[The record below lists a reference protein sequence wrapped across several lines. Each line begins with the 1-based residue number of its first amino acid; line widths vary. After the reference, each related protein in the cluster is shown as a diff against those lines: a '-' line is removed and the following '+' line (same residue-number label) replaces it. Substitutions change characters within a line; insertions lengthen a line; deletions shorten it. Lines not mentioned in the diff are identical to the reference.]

1 MPINDDGVVEY
12 VEING
17 EKVPKIV
24 VPAEI
29 TITNTVTG
37 KEYGSAKEAEDDV
50 ADPATDTKAEHIR
63 QDVVIS
69 AAIHKI
75 LEGKAGDVQCQ

>member
-1 MPINDDGVVEY
+1 MPINDDAVIEY

-29 TITNTVTG
+29 TITNTQTG
-37 KEYGSAKEAEDDV
+37 KEYGSAKEADDDV
-50 ADPATDTKAEHIR
+50 DDPATSTKREHIR
-63 QDVVIS
+63 QDVLIKV
-69 AAIHKI
+69 AIHKL
-75 LEGKAGDVQCQ
+75 LEGVVGKV

>member
-1 MPINDDGVVEY
+1 MPIKDDGVVEY

-29 TITNTVTG
+29 TITNTLTG
-37 KEYGSAKEAEDDV
+37 KEYGSAKEADDDV
-50 ADPATDTKAEHIR
+50 ANPATATKSEHIR
-63 QDVVIS
+63 QDVLIK
-69 AAIHKI
+69 AAIHEI
-75 LEGKAGDVQCQ
+75 LQGNAGKV

>member
-1 MPINDDGVVEY
+1 MPIKDDSVIEY

-17 EKVPKIV
+17 EQVPKVV

-29 TITNTVTG
+29 TITNTLTG
-37 KEYGSAKEAEDDV
+37 KEYGSAEEADADV

-63 QDVVIS
+63 QDVKVS
-69 AAIHKI
+69 VAIHKI
-75 LEGKAGDVQCQ
+75 LEGVVGKV

>member
-1 MPINDDGVVEY
+1 MPIKDDGVVEY

-29 TITNTVTG
+29 TITNTLTG
-37 KEYGSAKEAEDDV
+37 KEYGSAKEADDDV
-50 ADPATDTKAEHIR
+50 ADPATATQSHHIR
-63 QDVVIS
+63 QDVLVKV
-69 AAIHKI
+69 AIHKI
-75 LEGKAGDVQCQ
+75 LEGVIGKV

>member
-24 VPAEI
+24 VPAEV

-37 KEYGSAKEAEDDV
+37 KEYGSAKEADDDV

-75 LEGKAGDVQCQ
+75 LEGKAGDV

>member
-1 MPINDDGVVEY
+1 MPIKDDGVVEY

-29 TITNTVTG
+29 TITNTET
-37 KEYGSAKEAEDDV
+37 GSAKEADDDV
-50 ADPATDTKAEHIR
+50 ADPATATKSEHIR
-63 QDVVIS
+63 QDVVIK
-69 AAIHKI
+69 AAIHEI
-75 LEGKAGDVQCQ
+75 LKGVPGKV

>member
-24 VPAEI
+24 VPA
-29 TITNTVTG
+29 
-37 KEYGSAKEAEDDV
+37 A
-50 ADPATDTKAEHIR
+50 DTKAEHIR

-75 LEGKAGDVQCQ
+75 LEGKAGDV

>member
-1 MPINDDGVVEY
+1 MPIKDDGVVEY

-29 TITNTVTG
+29 TITNTVIG
-37 KEYGSAKEAEDDV
+37 KEYGSAKEADDDV
-50 ADPATDTKAEHIR
+50 ADPATPTKAEHIR
-63 QDVVIS
+63 QDVLVK
-69 AAIHKI
+69 AAIHEI
-75 LEGKAGDVQCQ
+75 LETVAGDV

>member
-1 MPINDDGVVEY
+1 MPIKDDGVVEY

-37 KEYGSAKEAEDDV
+37 QEYGSAKEADDDV
-50 ADPATDTKAEHIR
+50 KNPATATKAEHIR
-63 QDVVIS
+63 QDVVIQ
-69 AAIHKI
+69 AAIHEI
-75 LEGKAGDVQCQ
+75 LEGKVGEV

>member
-29 TITNTVTG
+29 TITNIVTG
-37 KEYGSAKEAEDDV
+37 KEYGSAKEADDDV

-75 LEGKAGDVQCQ
+75 LEGKAGDV

>member
-1 MPINDDGVVEY
+1 MPIKDDGVVEY

-29 TITNTVTG
+29 TITNTLTG
-37 KEYGSAKEAEDDV
+37 KEYGSAKEADDDV
-50 ADPATDTKAEHIR
+50 ADPATATMAEHIR
-63 QDVVIS
+63 QDVVIK
-69 AAIHKI
+69 AAIHEI
-75 LEGKAGDVQCQ
+75 LKGDAGKV

>member
-24 VPAEI
+24 VTAEI

-37 KEYGSAKEAEDDV
+37 QEYGSAKEADDDV
-50 ADPATDTKAEHIR
+50 ANPATDTKAEHIR

-75 LEGKAGDVQCQ
+75 LEGKAGEV

>member
-50 ADPATDTKAEHIR
+50 ADPATDAKAEHIR

-75 LEGKAGDVQCQ
+75 LEGKAGDV

>member
-1 MPINDDGVVEY
+1 MPIKDDGVVEY

-29 TITNTVTG
+29 TITNTLTG
-37 KEYGSAKEAEDDV
+37 KEYGSAKEADDDV
-50 ADPATDTKAEHIR
+50 ADPATATNSEHIR
-63 QDVVIS
+63 QDVVIK
-69 AAIHKI
+69 AAIHEI
-75 LEGKAGDVQCQ
+75 LKGGAGKV

>member
-37 KEYGSAKEAEDDV
+37 KEYGSAKEADDYV

-75 LEGKAGDVQCQ
+75 LEGKAGDV

>member
-29 TITNTVTG
+29 AITNIVTG
-37 KEYGSAKEAEDDV
+37 KEYGSAKEADDDV
-50 ADPATDTKAEHIR
+50 ANPATDTKAEHIR

-75 LEGKAGDVQCQ
+75 LEGKAGDV

>member
-37 KEYGSAKEAEDDV
+37 KEYGSAKEADDDV
-50 ADPATDTKAEHIR
+50 ADTATDTKAEHIR

-75 LEGKAGDVQCQ
+75 LEGKAGDV

>member
-29 TITNTVTG
+29 TIINTVTG
-37 KEYGSAKEAEDDV
+37 KEYGSAKEADDDV

-75 LEGKAGDVQCQ
+75 LEGKAGDV